1 MSVNRPTGHAEGK
14 GEPLVAIALASGS
27 TYAEAAAAGGV
38 HLATVKK
45 RLADNAYRTRVARLR
60 GELLEQALGVLSHNC
75 AGAAQCLSDLMHSE
89 SDLVAQKAARSVI
102 EMALRVRREAEFEAR
117 VLALE
122 NALERNQREANRRG

>member
-1 MSVNRPTGHAEGK
+1 
-14 GEPLVAIALASGS
+14 
-27 TYAEAAAAGGV
+27 
-38 HLATVKK
+38 
-45 RLADNAYRTRVARLR
+45 
-60 GELLEQALGVLSHNC
+60 
-75 AGAAQCLSDLMHSE
+75 MHSE